1 MNSKLITKIIF
12 MACVSLFTSFIAIS
26 ESKAS
31 AITNADILGE
41 WWSSAKDARIDM
53 TVQEGKVFGKITWV
67 RPEEENKLDEKNP
80 DTKLK
85 TQKVLGLVILK
96 DFKLENEGWVDGSIY
111 DPKSG
116 KTYSCKMSLDKSDRN
131 KLNIRGYVGVPMFG
145 RSEVFSRYQVAE
157 TK

>member
-1 MNSKLITKIIF
+1 MNLNNKILFLISAFLLT
-12 MACVSLFTSFIAIS
+12 SLLAIS
-26 ESKAS
+26 SVNAS
-31 AITNADILGE
+31 TVTNADILGE

-53 TVQEGKVFGKITWV
+53 TVQDDKVFGKITWV

-80 DTKLK
+80 DPKLRS
-85 TQKVLGLVILK
+85 QKVLGLVILK
-96 DFKLENEGWVDGSIY
+96 DFKLENEGWIDGSIY

-116 KTYSCKMSLDKSDRN
+116 KTYSCKMSLDKSDRD

-145 RSEVFSRYQVAE
+145 RSEVFSRYKKAE

>member
-1 MNSKLITKIIF
+1 MNFKLINKKFFVAVISF
-12 MACVSLFTSFIAIS
+12 LFSMTALS
-26 ESKAS
+26 S
-31 AITNADILGE
+31 AQAATDADILGE

-53 TVQEGKVFGKITWV
+53 SSQDGKIFGKITWV

-80 DTKLK
+80 DEKLR

-96 DFKLENEGWVDGSIY
+96 DFKLEKDSWIDGSIY

-116 KTYSCKMSLDKSDRN
+116 KTYSCKMSLDKENRD

-145 RSEVFSRYQVAE
+145 RSEVFSRYKKTEAN
-157 TK
+157 

>member
-80 DTKLK
+80 DTKLR

-96 DFKLENEGWVDGSIY
+96 DFKLVNEDWVDGSIY

-157 TK
+157 IK